1 MGVQNGTVSVSILQL
16 PKANIFRPLDTLVLF
31 ETASTLSA
39 SAAPVRY
46 GVRQVLDQEYQKN
59 IIVLHHATRQ
69 ARFKAGNPD
78 DDAVFNVPDKE
89 NKHKIDFTD
98 KVIGAKKDFFGRAI
112 RETIPL
118 QEIDGNGDVQ
128 DVKVKKGKGENKVWV
143 TFHEGFS
150 NAVRKPITIEELMG
164 GL

>member
-1 MGVQNGTVSVSILQL
+1 MLLLFPQSNIL
-16 PKANIFRPLDTLVLF
+16 RPLDTLVLF

-78 DDAVFNVPDKE
+78 DDTVYNVPDKE
-89 NKHKIDFTD
+89 NKHKIDFTE
-98 KVIGAKKDFFGRAI
+98 KVIGAKKDFFGRVI
-112 RETIPL
+112 REVVPL
-118 QEIDGNGDVQ
+118 QEVDGNGDLQ
-128 DVKVKKGKGENKVWV
+128 DIKVTKGKGENKVWV

-150 NAVRKPITIEELMG
+150 NAVRKPITIEELMR